1 MKNKEMCW
9 DLEALYSS
17 LELWDED
24 FSKLEAMAQ
33 KFAAYKGRLAESPA
47 LFREAIEVS
56 DEFERLSEKLYVYAH
71 LRSDQ
76 DTTVGSNRARVDRI
90 CSKLAELSALEAW
103 FEPEVMAIPDDRMKE
118 LLSSEDLAF
127 YRRSIEE
134 LLREKKH
141 VLSESEERLFGQLSD
156 VLGTSNDLF
165 STLNDTDLRFGRVRG
180 EDGKMQTLTHGSY
193 RRFLE
198 SSDRT
203 VRRSAFRKLYTTY
216 EKFRNTFAVTL
227 DSTVKRHVVS
237 AKIRKFDS
245 ALQQALHPDNIPE
258 AVYLNLISTVHEH
271 LDGLFDYFKLRGEV
285 LELDKVNMYDLHCPL
300 VNECRTEYD
309 FASGSKLVQEAL
321 MPLGEDYAV
330 NLRRAWSERWID
342 VPERPGKRSG
352 AYSSGCYDSYPYLL
366 LNYQN
371 TFDDVFTLAHE
382 LGHSMHSF
390 YSRANQHY
398 HYADYEIF
406 VAEVASTTNE
416 LLLSR
421 YLLENTGDH
430 AMRAYILAHLA
441 DEIRGTIYRQTMFA
455 EFELGIHRAA
465 WEGEVLTADFLDENY
480 FKLNA
485 EYHGPFVETDPL
497 IALEWSRI
505 PHFHYNFYV
514 YKYATGMSAAIR
526 LSEKILSGD
535 PAAVEAY
542 LNFLKSGGSK
552 DVLDIMRDAGVDLA
566 TPEPVA
572 AALKFF
578 KTVVGELRKELQ
590 FLKK

>member
-1 MKNKEMCW
+1 MKQSEITW
-9 DLEALYSS
+9 DLESLYSS
-17 LELWDED
+17 VELWNED
-24 FSKLEAMAQ
+24 FAKLEDIAE
-33 KFAAYKGRLAESPA
+33 KFASFKGKLAESPA
-47 LFREAIEVS
+47 VFRAAIEAS
-56 DEFERLSEKLYVYAH
+56 DAFDRLAEKLYTYAH
-71 LRSDQ
+71 LRSDEN
-76 DTTVGSNRARVDRI
+76 TSIGVNRARVDKI
-90 CSKLAELSALEAW
+90 SAKLAELSALEAW
-103 FEPEVMAIPDDRMKE
+103 FEPEVMAIPDARMKE
-118 LLSSEDLAF
+118 LLESDELAF

-141 VLSESEERLFGQLSD
+141 ILSEAEERLLGQLSD
-156 VLGTSNDLF
+156 VLGTSGELF
-165 STLNDTDLRFGRVRG
+165 STLNDTDLRFGKVRG
-180 EDGKMQTLTHGSY
+180 EDGKMQTLSHGSY

-203 VRRSAFRKLYTTY
+203 VRRSAFNKLYKTY

-227 DSTVKRHVVS
+227 DATVKRHVAS
-237 AKIRKFDS
+237 ARIRKFDS
-245 ALQQALHPDNIPE
+245 ALQQALYPDNIPE
-258 AVYLNLISTVHEH
+258 AVYLNLISTVHNN

-285 LELDKVNMYDLHCPL
+285 LDLEKVNMYDLHCPL
-300 VNECRTEYD
+300 VTECKKEYSFED
-309 FASGSKLVQEAL
+309 ASKLVQTAL
-321 MPLGEDYAV
+321 APLGEDYV
-330 NLRRAWSERWID
+330 QNLKRAWSERWID
-342 VPERPGKRSG
+342 VPERQGKRSG
-352 AYSSGCYDSYPYLL
+352 AYSSGCYDSFPYLL

-390 YSRANQHY
+390 YSRKFQDY
-398 HYADYEIF
+398 HYSDYEIF

-421 YLLENTGDH
+421 YLLQNNQDH
-430 AMRAYILAHLA
+430 AFRAYLLGHLA
-441 DEIRGTIYRQTMFA
+441 DEMRGTIYRQTMFA
-455 EFELGIHRAA
+455 EFELGIHRAV
-465 WEGEVLTADFLDENY
+465 WDGEVLTADFLDENY

-497 IALEWSRI
+497 IAMEWARI

-526 LSEKILSGD
+526 LSERILSGD

-542 LNFLKSGGSK
+542 LNFLKAGGSK

-566 TPEPVA
+566 TPEPID

-578 KTVVGELRKELQ
+578 KSTVADLRKELS
-590 FLKK
+590 FIR

>member
-1 MKNKEMCW
+1 MKNCEITW
-9 DLEALYSS
+9 DLESLYSS
-17 LELWDED
+17 TKLWDED
-24 FSKLEAMAQ
+24 FAKLETLAEN
-33 KFAAYKGRLAESPA
+33 FADYKGRLAESPA
-47 LFREAIEVS
+47 VFKAAIEAS
-56 DEFERLSEKLYVYAH
+56 DTFDRLSEKLYTYAH
-71 LRSDQ
+71 LRSDEN
-76 DTTVGSNRARVDRI
+76 TSIGVNRARVDRI
-90 CSKLAELSALEAW
+90 CAKLAELSALEAW

-118 LLSSEDLAF
+118 LLESEELSF

-141 VLSESEERLFGQLSD
+141 VLSECEERLLGQLSD
-156 VLGTSNDLF
+156 VLGTSGELF
-165 STLNDTDLRFGRVRG
+165 STLNDTDLRFGKVRG
-180 EDGKMQTLTHGSY
+180 EDGKLKTLSHGSY

-203 VRRSAFRKLYTTY
+203 VRRNAFRKLYNTY

-227 DSTVKRHVVS
+227 DATVKRHVTS
-237 AKIRKFDS
+237 ARIRKFDS
-245 ALQQALHPDNIPE
+245 ALQQALYPDNIPE
-258 AVYLNLISTVHEH
+258 AVYLNLISTVHNN

-285 LELDKVNMYDLHCPL
+285 LDLDKVDMYDLHCPL
-300 VNECRTEYD
+300 VTECKKEYD
-309 FASGSKLVQEAL
+309 FAAASELVQSAL
-321 MPLGEDYAV
+321 APLGEEYV
-330 NLRRAWSERWID
+330 KNLKRAWSERWID
-342 VPERPGKRSG
+342 VPERQGKRSG
-352 AYSSGCYDSYPYLL
+352 AYSSGCYDSFPYLL
-366 LNYQN
+366 LNFQN

-390 YSRANQHY
+390 YSRKYQEY

-421 YLLENTGDH
+421 HLLNNTDDHAFRAYLLG
-430 AMRAYILAHLA
+430 HLA
-441 DEIRGTIYRQTMFA
+441 DEIRATIYRQTMFA
-455 EFELGIHRAA
+455 EFELGIHRAV
-465 WEGEVLTADFLDENY
+465 WDGEVLTADVLDENY

-485 EYHGPFVETDPL
+485 EYHCPFVETDPQ
-497 IALEWSRI
+497 IALEWARI

-526 LSEKILSGD
+526 LSERILSGD

-542 LNFLKSGGSK
+542 LNFLKAGDSK

-566 TPEPVA
+566 TPEPID

-578 KTVVGELRKELQ
+578 KNTVTELRKELS
-590 FLKK
+590 FIG

>member
-1 MKNKEMCW
+1 MKKTEMCW
-9 DLEALYSS
+9 DLEAIYSS
-17 LELWDED
+17 IKLWDED
-24 FSKLEAMAQ
+24 FAKLEDAMQ
-33 KFAAYKGRLAESPA
+33 KFAAFRGRLAESA
-47 LFREAIEVS
+47 ETFRAAIEAY
-56 DEFERLSEKLYVYAH
+56 DDFTRLSEKLYVYAH
-71 LRSDQ
+71 LRSDEN
-76 DTTVGSNRARVDRI
+76 TTVGVNRARVDRI
-90 CSKLAELSALEAW
+90 CSKLAELSPLEAW
-103 FEPEVMAIPDDRMKE
+103 FEPEVMAIPDDRMAE
-118 LLSSEDLAF
+118 LLASQELAF
-127 YRRSIEE
+127 YKRSIEE

-141 VLSESEERLFGQLSD
+141 VLSEAEERLLGQLSD

-165 STLNDTDLRFGRVRG
+165 STLNDTDLRFGKVRG
-180 EDGKMQTLTHGSY
+180 DDGKMQTLSHGSY

-198 SSDRT
+198 SPDRN
-203 VRRSAFRKLYTTY
+203 VRRGAFRKLYKTY
-216 EKFRNTFAVTL
+216 EKFRNTLAVTI
-227 DSTVKRHVVS
+227 DSTVKRHVTS

-245 ALQQALHPDNIPE
+245 ALHAALHPDNIPE
-258 AVYLNLISTVHEH
+258 SVYLNLISTVHEH

-285 LELDKVNMYDLHCPL
+285 LGLEKVNMYDLHCPL
-300 VNECRTEYD
+300 VKECRKEYD
-309 FASGSKLVQEAL
+309 FAAGSKLVQEAL
-321 MPLGEDYAV
+321 LPLGADYAE

-352 AYSSGCYDSYPYLL
+352 AYSSGCYDTFPYVL

-390 YSRANQHY
+390 YSRKFQHP

-421 YLLENTGDH
+421 HLLARTEDH
-430 AMRAYILAHLA
+430 ALRAYLFAHLA
-441 DEIRGTIYRQTMFA
+441 DEIRATIYRQTMFA

-465 WEGEVLTADFLDENY
+465 WDGEVLTADFLDENY

-526 LSEKILSGD
+526 LATGLLKGG
-535 PAAVEAY
+535 AAEQQAY
-542 LNFLKSGGSK
+542 LGFLKAGSSK
-552 DVLDIMRDAGVDLA
+552 DVLEIMRDAGVDLS
-566 TPEPVA
+566 TPEPVN
-572 AALKFF
+572 AALTYFG
-578 KTVVGELRKELQ
+578 TVISRLEKMIG
-590 FLKK
+590 